1 MGKGLCFF
9 PHFFTYYK
17 GGDIMSM
24 CEYCE
29 IGSYFGFCTC
39 IKSHETCPFMRRCNV
54 EHKWLP
60 IDSMDVCRLR
70 QPERSMVLKN
80 NEYKVRFEKEGDLY
94 IEMGDY
100 VIQKKNPYDYI
111 PEKVTLIEVD
121 GELYFEGFVPRVQED
136 KQEEAVVKKTIKKKN
151 KK

>member
-1 MGKGLCFF
+1 
-9 PHFFTYYK
+9 
-17 GGDIMSM
+17 MSM

-39 IKSHETCPFMRRCNV
+39 INSHEICPFMRRCNV

-60 IDSMDVCRLR
+60 IDSMDACKLR
-70 QPERSMVLKN
+70 KPERSITLNK
-80 NEYKVRFEKEGDLY
+80 NEYKVRFEKDGELY

-111 PEKVTLIEVD
+111 PEKVTMIKVG
-121 GELYFEGFVPRVQED
+121 GEMYFEGFVPED
-136 KQEEAVVKKTIKKKN
+136 NTEKQNNSSNSKISKKKN